1 MKSKMN
7 HRGHVDY
14 DSSLD
19 TEIGEGVEI
28 KEKRKS
34 KDEIKSIK
42 EKLTINHK
50 KVLTNIGRI
59 ENEKSDWNTVYLK
72 FMSKIMDSSK
82 IYQKELELR
91 INAVL
96 NLQIK
101 KESNVVN
108 TLYGKN
114 KYELND
120 KSKFVPT
127 IMSKFNSFQPNGK
140 TTRTKSPRKQIKK
153 PPTIKESR
161 FQIDNRRKSLLNKD
175 LMNKLILL
183 KQSSQTK
190 LEAKRHSTPTT
201 ALKSTKFTY
210 PFDLRKTSLLEDN
223 IFDYERA
230 NDNFKPIT
238 ESFLFF

>member
-7 HRGHVDY
+7 QRGHDEY
-14 DSSLD
+14 DSSID

-28 KEKRKS
+28 QEKRKS

-42 EKLTINHK
+42 KKLTINNK
-50 KVLTNIGRI
+50 EVLTNIDRI
-59 ENEKSDWNTVYLK
+59 ENEKSDWNTVYSK

-101 KESNVVN
+101 KGSDLQN

-114 KYELND
+114 KYELSD
-120 KSKFVPT
+120 KSKFVPV

-140 TTRTKSPRKQIKK
+140 VTKIKPQRNQIKK
-153 PPTIKESR
+153 PPIIKEPSIK
-161 FQIDNRRKSLLNKD
+161 IDSRRKSLLNKD
-175 LMNKLILL
+175 LMNKLSLV
-183 KQSSQTK
+183 KQSSNTK
-190 LEAKRHSTPTT
+190 LEDKRHSTPTS
-201 ALKSTKFTY
+201 ALKALKFAY
-210 PFDLRKTSLLEDN
+210 PLDLRKTSLLEDN
-223 IFDYERA
+223 IFDYDRA

-238 ESFLFF
+238 ESF